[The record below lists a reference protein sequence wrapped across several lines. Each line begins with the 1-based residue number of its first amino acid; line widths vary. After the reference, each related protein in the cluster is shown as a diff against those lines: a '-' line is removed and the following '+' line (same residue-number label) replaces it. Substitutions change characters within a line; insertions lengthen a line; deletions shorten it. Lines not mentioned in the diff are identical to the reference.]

1 MAKSIFSRPQELL
14 QELLRDARKK
24 AGLTQMEMAAK
35 LDKPQSYVS
44 KYESGER
51 RLDLLELREICLA
64 AQVSVSLFAKR
75 FEAKL
80 RRQSRADSRSDRQQ
94 QA

>member
-1 MAKSIFSRPQELL
+1 MAKSIFSRPQEIL

-24 AGLTQMEMAAK
+24 AGLTQMGMAAK

-51 RLDLLELREICLA
+51 RLDFLELREICLA
-64 AQVSVSLFAKR
+64 ARVSVSLFAKR

-80 RRQSRADSRSDRQQ
+80 RRQSRSDSRVTRSKHT
-94 QA
+94 